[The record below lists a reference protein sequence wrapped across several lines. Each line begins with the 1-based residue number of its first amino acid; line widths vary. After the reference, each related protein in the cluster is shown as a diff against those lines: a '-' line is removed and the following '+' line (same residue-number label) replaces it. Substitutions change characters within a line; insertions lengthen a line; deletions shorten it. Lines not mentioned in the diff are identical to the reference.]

1 MLTKTVIAFLMIF
14 AITKQE
20 CNFGELLSQFGFTPI
35 ADGVDP
41 ALAVDPKYCKDVFEK
56 HPLCITNADDFESVV
71 EAYRKIFAKN
81 AGKGVGKIKKVKN
94 EAEKEKKEK
103 KDDEDKADR
112 NASGLLGQQ
121 GEGDKGQKPEGG
133 GDKGQKPEGSGDNTD
148 KAKLIEERF
157 NEAADAV
164 FGEGNM
170 TFEKFSE
177 MIEDKDGAKTCF
189 EKTMEQNQNAL
200 CSLATVEADK
210 YVKVEEVEGE
220 KVYSLI
226 VSDDNANAL
235 FEVCS
240 NVVRVACINTLVK
253 KKQHDLRKEAIIEK
267 TGKEPTNFKEPKAKF
282 LRNYDDCLAVKECLI
297 DETKCDSVMDAST
310 KKTFA
315 QFLLEKRVRLDRL
328 QAEDSDEAVDGAESA
343 EEAEAERRLQEVSS
357 QCSYDYQE
365 SGGLDIPAEN
375 KSGVE
380 VNDDD
385 FENAVEEA
393 SSYLVSVMLGIIG
406 ILAF

>member
-1 MLTKTVIAFLMIF
+1 MEPVVRP
-14 AITKQE
+14 
-20 CNFGELLSQFGFTPI
+20 GEDRARPTPRG
-35 ADGVDP
+35 A
-41 ALAVDPKYCKDVFEK
+41 
-56 HPLCITNADDFESVV
+56 V
-71 EAYRKIFAKN
+71 EALGLNR
-81 AGKGVGKIKKVKN
+81 VRRPRRLEVQ
-94 EAEKEKKEK
+94 KE
-103 KDDEDKADR
+103 
-112 NASGLLGQQ
+112 
-121 GEGDKGQKPEGG
+121 
-133 GDKGQKPEGSGDNTD
+133 
-148 KAKLIEERF
+148 
-157 NEAADAV
+157 
-164 FGEGNM
+164 
-170 TFEKFSE
+170 
-177 MIEDKDGAKTCF
+177 
-189 EKTMEQNQNAL
+189 
-200 CSLATVEADK
+200 
-210 YVKVEEVEGE
+210 
-220 KVYSLI
+220 I
-226 VSDDNANAL
+226 VARSTL